1 MFWVSAGCGCFF
13 RPKLLGCGAPTTA
26 LTWAFVSSKVV
37 SSGYGLTSANFHH
50 GSRAWSRIFC
60 AEKPCPLRRSRRSGH
75 RYLHIVTVTSGY
87 RGAALRRPA
96 DVQPADRVRR
106 RRRRRRRRRGLAAAA
121 AVRPAPRCPR
131 RPGRPAAADGRNGLD
146 PGRRDG
152 RPGHLGPALSA
163 GTAGCSP
170 AWRPAAS
177 SDRSSATGSSGG
189 SPRPGASSTGPTPER
204 RRRIRRSMGRSGTRG
219 RGRGRRPDHHAGRRP
234 RAA

>member
-1 MFWVSAGCGCFF
+1 MRSPGRACACENSAPPRRGVA
-13 RPKLLGCGAPTTA
+13 PKPSAPGPLPLLASVDTA
-26 LTWAFVSSKVV
+26 ENGDEAGVG
-37 SSGYGLTSANFHH
+37 SGRLVAVRQALGRQHDIGT
-50 GSRAWSRIFC
+50 GQRAAR
-60 AEKPCPLRRSRRSGH
+60 
-75 RYLHIVTVTSGY
+75 Y

-96 DVQPADRVRR
+96 DVQPADRV
-106 RRRRRRRRRGLAAAA
+106 RRRRRRRRGLAAAA